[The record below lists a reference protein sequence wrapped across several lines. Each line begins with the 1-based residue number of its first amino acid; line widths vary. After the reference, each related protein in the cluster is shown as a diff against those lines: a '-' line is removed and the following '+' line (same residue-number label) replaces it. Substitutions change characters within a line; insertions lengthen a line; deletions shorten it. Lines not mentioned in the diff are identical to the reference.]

1 MGSNPVIWAL
11 IFGVAVSGLIIV
23 LSLLFGLCVSIAGR
37 SYSEKLQRQYQN
49 RLRQLLPGKD
59 CGQCGCESCD
69 VYARMVLF
77 GVEGENA
84 CPHADADTPQKMLA
98 LVKEMQQLMEDPKPI
113 KKRKKRSFLFWKANQ

>member
-59 CGQCGCESCD
+59 CGRCGCETCD
-69 VYARMVLF
+69 AYARMVLF

-84 CPHADADTPQKMLA
+84 CPYASEDIPQQMLT

-113 KKRKKRSFLFWKANQ
+113 KKRKKRSFLFRQANK